1 MEIMGRGFRQ
11 IMQESPGYFH
21 IGLKY
26 FGYKFFNK
34 KSPIYGS
41 ADIINICNL
50 HCTHC
55 YWWLNRKE
63 NEELTVEQWKKVID
77 EKFKKKHIF
86 IVTLVGGEPT
96 MRMDVIK

>member
-1 MEIMGRGFRQ
+1 MEIMGRGVVQLIRE
-11 IMQESPGYFH
+11 MPCYFH
-21 IGLKY
+21 I
-26 FGYKFFNK
+26 FGKFVGYRLFHR
-34 KSPIYGS
+34 KSPLYGS

-63 NEELTVEQWKKVID
+63 NEELTVEQWQKVID

-86 IVTLVGGEPT
+86 IVTLVGEIG
-96 MRMDVIK
+96 RAHV

>member
-11 IMQESPGYFH
+11 IMREAPAYFH
-21 IGLKY
+21 VGMKIA
-26 FGYKFFNK
+26 GYKLFNK
-34 KSPIYGS
+34 RSPIYGS
-41 ADIINICNL
+41 ADIINVCNL

-63 NEELTVEQWKKVID
+63 QEELSAEQWKQVI
-77 EKFKKKHIF
+77 ENKFKKRHVF

-96 MRMDVIK
+96 LRPDVI